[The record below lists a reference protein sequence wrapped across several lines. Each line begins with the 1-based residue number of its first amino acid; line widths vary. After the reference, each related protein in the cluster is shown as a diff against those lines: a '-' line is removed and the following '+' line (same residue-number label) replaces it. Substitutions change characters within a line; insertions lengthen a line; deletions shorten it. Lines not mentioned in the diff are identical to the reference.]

1 MRALRRFALASRVH
15 MMLMVSIVLAVVIV
29 WHPSRVLA
37 PPMPYGLLHF
47 PALVSCAL
55 CVRNSEELFG
65 KRTCVRQGGRGVVG
79 GGGVFV
85 TINR

>member
-1 MRALRRFALASRVH
+1 
-15 MMLMVSIVLAVVIV
+15 MMLMVPIVLAVVIV

-55 CVRNSEELFG
+55 CVRNSEELLHN
-65 KRTCVRQGGRGVVG
+65 VRAYVKG
-79 GGGVFV
+79 GGEYRREEGFLLRL
-85 TINR
+85 TDDDE